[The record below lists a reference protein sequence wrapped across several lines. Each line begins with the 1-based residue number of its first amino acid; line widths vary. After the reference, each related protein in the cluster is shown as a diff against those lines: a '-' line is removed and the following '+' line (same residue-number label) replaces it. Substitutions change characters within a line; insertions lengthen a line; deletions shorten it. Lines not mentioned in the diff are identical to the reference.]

1 MIKKILEKYKINTN
15 KKKAIPTYFPF
26 VMYEE
31 EKEIFK
37 KYIQNSKGYIEFG
50 LGGSTISSLINSQTI
65 IHSVDTND
73 SWINFMKEYKIIQ
86 DNLDKRLHIYKV
98 DIGPTKSW
106 GYPIDDSRKDS
117 YKIFSSKIFSE
128 VDLTLI
134 DTILVDG
141 RFRIACTLN
150 TVLNFHDLKEVNI
163 LIHDYSL
170 REDYKIVEKYL
181 DLKEKTKTL
190 YVFKIKENIDVSNLK
205 NDILKFENNL
215 D

>member
-1 MIKKILEKYKINTN
+1 MIKKLIENYKINTN

-31 EKEIFK
+31 EKELFK
-37 KYIQNSKGYIEFG
+37 KYIQHSKGYIEFG
-50 LGGSTISSLINSQTI
+50 LGGSTISSLIHSQTI

-86 DNLDKRLHIYKV
+86 DNLDHRLKIYKI
-98 DIGPTKSW
+98 DIGATKSW
-106 GYPIDDSRKDS
+106 GYPVDDSKKEN

-128 VDLTLI
+128 VDLTQI
-134 DTILVDG
+134 DTVLVDG
-141 RFRIACTLN
+141 RFRVACTLN
-150 TVLNFHDLKEVNI
+150 TVLYFNNLKNINI

-181 DLKEKTKTL
+181 ELKEKAKTL
-190 YVFKIKENIDVSNLK
+190 YIFKIKENIDIIQLK
-205 NDILKFENNL
+205 EDISKFENHP